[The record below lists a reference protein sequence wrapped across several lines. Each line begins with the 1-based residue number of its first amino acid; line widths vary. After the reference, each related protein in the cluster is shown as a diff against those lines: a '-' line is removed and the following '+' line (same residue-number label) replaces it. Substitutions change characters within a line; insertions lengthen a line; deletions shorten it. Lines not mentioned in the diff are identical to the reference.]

1 EHADHHREQQRRDRA
16 PLGGRRGEGGGG
28 EAGDPREA
36 GLRQAE
42 LPGDEHRVE
51 REREDAVES
60 DEDESR
66 LGEQHQTSRTLR
78 LPNRPS
84 GRTSRMT
91 NSSANAIRS
100 RQLEPMY
107 WMANTSAMPRMSPPT
122 SEPDSDP
129 MPPTMITARPFS

>member
-1 EHADHHREQQRRDRA
+1 C
-16 PLGGRRGEGGGG
+16 GRWGEGRGR
-28 EAGDPREA
+28 EAGDAREA

-42 LPGDEHRVE
+42 LAGDQHRVE
-51 REREDAVES
+51 REREDAVER
-60 DEDESR
+60 DEDEGR
-66 LGEQHQTSRTLR
+66 FGEQHQTSRTLR

-91 NSSANAIRS
+91 NSSAKAIRS

-122 SEPDSDP
+122 REPDSDP
-129 MPPTMITARPFS
+129 IPPTMITARPFNSIALPMPS